1 MALLHALWEV
11 QGRLKL
17 SLEVVGIDHGLR
29 PEAAAELAAVRA
41 RAEDL
46 ELPFAALAVDVK
58 AARGRGVGLQD
69 AARRVRLEA
78 LARFATARGARR
90 VALGHQ
96 ADDQAET
103 VLFRIVRGTG
113 LAGLAGIPYQRAPF
127 VRPLLDVRRTEVLR
141 YLRRRSIP
149 FASDPSNADLRFAR
163 ARVRHRLLPAL
174 AEENPRIVPALLAL
188 AEAARRGAAPSDALP
203 GLALGAAAVVRRL
216 RTRGGSGAVDVA
228 GGKRVEVSY
237 GEVRIRDR
245 AADFATD
252 LATDLAT
259 APAAIAIDAP
269 GDYPWPGGRLEI
281 RIDEAGASADQ
292 AFDADRLTWP
302 LVARSRRPGDRMR
315 PRGGRG
321 SRKLSDLM
329 IDAKLPRLTRDGLPV
344 VATADDQS
352 CSLPDCVRRSS
363 RPRRRR
369 HEGFSASFS
378 PRICPSLPV
387 AANRN

>member
-1 MALLHALWEV
+1 M
-11 QGRLKL
+11 GPR
-17 SLEVVGIDHGLR
+17 
-29 PEAAAELAAVRA
+29 
-41 RAEDL
+41 
-46 ELPFAALAVDVK
+46 
-58 AARGRGVGLQD
+58 
-69 AARRVRLEA
+69 
-78 LARFATARGARR
+78 
-90 VALGHQ
+90 
-96 ADDQAET
+96 
-103 VLFRIVRGTG
+103 
-113 LAGLAGIPYQRAPF
+113 
-127 VRPLLDVRRTEVLR
+127 RRTR
-141 YLRRRSIP
+141 CR
-149 FASDPSNADLRFAR
+149 
-163 ARVRHRLLPAL
+163 
-174 AEENPRIVPALLAL
+174 
-188 AEAARRGAAPSDALP
+188 

-281 RIDEAGASADQ
+281 RIDEAGGSADQ

-302 LVARSRRPGDRMR
+302 LVARARRPGDRMR

-344 VATADDQS
+344 VATADDQVLFAPGLRPAELAS
-352 CSLPDCVRRSS
+352 ATASTRRFLRIVFAADLP
-363 RPRRRR
+363 PR
-369 HEGFSASFS
+369 FPS
-378 PRICPSLPV
+378 PRTVTNL
-387 AANRN
+387 